1 MIYNKNNKK
10 KNDISIDIL
19 KNSKYL
25 ISFQKYEYIIN
36 KIYAELMYNL
46 EIELYKKYLKLVKK
60 WDNIIDKKYSY
71 FKKFKNLQILILK
84 QFKKYKIKPQYE
96 KLMISL
102 IFRIDSKYK
111 NLLFSYIFKNK
122 INNKYIFKYK
132 KIIKDIKKIIEQE
145 KKYIIKNLIQLI
157 NEEYMLLIK
166 NLIINNKKN

>member
-1 MIYNKNNKK
+1 
-10 KNDISIDIL
+10 
-19 KNSKYL
+19 
-25 ISFQKYEYIIN
+25 
-36 KIYAELMYNL
+36 
-46 EIELYKKYLKLVKK
+46 
-60 WDNIIDKKYSY
+60 
-71 FKKFKNLQILILK
+71 
-84 QFKKYKIKPQYE
+84 
-96 KLMISL
+96 MISL